1 MKFEALTLFENFNLS
16 FSRQSEIYIYIF
28 LDRSKA
34 RDRYTF
40 LDRSK
45 KAKQKFMLI
54 NFDKSG
60 RIEEWSVGRV
70 EETRQPRENRGGGL
84 LRGVLVYEYRGGY
97 RVRNALVDCM
107 PRTCYW
113 FCPRKLI
120 TPPVISSV
128 LAITI
133 NRDIDRHS
141 HSFSKSA
148 HA

>member
-1 MKFEALTLFENFNLS
+1 
-16 FSRQSEIYIYIF
+16 
-28 LDRSKA
+28 
-34 RDRYTF
+34 
-40 LDRSK
+40 
-45 KAKQKFMLI
+45 MLI

-70 EETRQPRENRGGGL
+70 EERRQPRENRGGGL